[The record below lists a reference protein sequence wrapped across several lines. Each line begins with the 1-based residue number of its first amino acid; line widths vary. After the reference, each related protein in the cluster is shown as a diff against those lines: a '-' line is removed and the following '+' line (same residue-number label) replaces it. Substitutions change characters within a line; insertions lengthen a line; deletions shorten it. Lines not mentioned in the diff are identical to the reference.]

1 MEQRTWPRELDQL
14 KRSAIQVRV
23 PTIDRLF
30 NPIDPSPIHERS
42 LNVEVADWIEEWAED
57 LDRDLPIEVEVH
69 VTSGSTEGREDAVIS
84 GIHNHFEYREWQLG
98 RQLHKLLREGRLSL
112 VIGLIALT
120 AFTTAARIIGP
131 SDDTFVEVV
140 HEGLAVLGWV
150 SMWKPL
156 ELLLYDW
163 WPIRRERRVC
173 LRLAEATVV
182 FRDQRSATGD

>member
-1 MEQRTWPRELDQL
+1 MEQRIWPRDLDEL

-30 NPIDPSPIHERS
+30 NPIDPSPLHERS

-57 LDRDLPIEVEVH
+57 LDGDVPIEVEIH
-69 VTSGSTEGREDAVIS
+69 VTSGTTEGREAAIVS
-84 GIHNHFEYREWQLG
+84 GIHSHFEYREWQLG
-98 RQLHKLLREGRLSL
+98 RQLHKLLREGRISL
-112 VIGLIALT
+112 VIGLLALAGFMT
-120 AFTTAARIIGP
+120 ASRIIGP
-131 SDDTFVEVV
+131 SDDAVIEVV

-163 WPIRRERRVC
+163 WPIWRERRVC
-173 LRLAEATVV
+173 LRLADAKIV
-182 FRDQRSATGD
+182 FHQPS